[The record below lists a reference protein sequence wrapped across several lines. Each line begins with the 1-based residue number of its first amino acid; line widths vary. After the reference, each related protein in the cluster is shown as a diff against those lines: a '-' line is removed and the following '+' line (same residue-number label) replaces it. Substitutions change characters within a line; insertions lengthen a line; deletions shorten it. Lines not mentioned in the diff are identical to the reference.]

1 MVCIFS
7 TTLGLLQK
15 WFHRFSNHF
24 LGQPCYLRT
33 VRPMA
38 GTESR
43 LPGDLPVDAGPQHDP
58 LAQQQ
63 GRHAHLL
70 PDPVG
75 GDPPGGAR
83 DCGARKTFLDSQC

>member
-1 MVCIFS
+1 MTKVISSFFKS
-7 TTLGLLQK
+7 
-15 WFHRFSNHF
+15 F

-33 VRPMA
+33 VCSMA

-43 LPGDLPVDAGPQHDP
+43 LPGDLPVDACPQHDP
-58 LAQQQ
+58 LTQQQ